1 MAEAKLIPPSREE
14 ARQLLFA
21 LRYEAKKAVK
31 ADMKGRGLKLWDIE
45 SKTITTEA
53 VVYLRNDWRV
63 LLPKAQN
70 GRPRNQ
76 RLRRCKCRCKMIVG
90 YARVSTYGQTLAAGR
105 SDRAHCAG
113 DRFTRAT
120 GRC

>member
-76 RLRRCKCRCKMIVG
+76 RLRRCKCRCKIDRLICTGLVRWSDANG
-90 YARVSTYGQTLAAGR
+90 RVIGSRPLCGR
-105 SDRAHCAG
+105 
-113 DRFTRAT
+113 
-120 GRC
+120 